1 MALLAAFSVSGES
14 SLSKFL
20 DEMVFDSEDMVSVQA
35 DQGEVEGFDSY
46 LQNYRAGLPILARA
60 IDALP

>member
-1 MALLAAFSVSGES
+1 
-14 SLSKFL
+14 
-20 DEMVFDSEDMVSVQA
+20 MVFDSEDMVSVQA